1 MKKVMVPLLAG
12 VMVAIFAFSG
22 CAQQATPA
30 PASEPPT
37 TPTTPTTPTPAP
49 AAPEVLPEQ
58 PAEFPQ
64 PNPYWGLGFR
74 PDGTQYQF
82 AVSMGWLSE
91 AYQSTLSDV
100 MIGHLKYTGAHVDG
114 YNANSKLENQIAT
127 FEDLITRK
135 VDGIMCMPLDSSGM
149 QPVGE
154 KAAAAGIPVCTA
166 DNTIR
171 GDSVVSNVSYDQ
183 VKKGELG
190 AEIMLRVAQKMN
202 KHLTVYHLRCP
213 QAAQTCYER
222 YVGWT
227 NVIPEGVEN
236 EWISVILAPD
246 CEAMDEPAMIALMD
260 AMPAH
265 PEINAV
271 FSGGGMYDG
280 IIQGLKNLGRYY
292 PIGDPNHVVYVGN
305 EEFPSVCEALRGG
318 YMDGL
323 ATNSCYAVADGGV
336 KQMLW
341 TVCLGQTVPKTV
353 LLPMLEVNQDNVD
366 ISPFGAPGRWGDMLG
381 IEPNPQIW
389 PVLDMTDYGIMTPTY
404 QP

>member
-1 MKKVMVPLLAG
+1 MKRLVVPILAG
-12 VMVAIFAFSG
+12 VMVAILVFAG
-22 CAQQATPA
+22 CAQPAAPITPT
-30 PASEPPT
+30 EPT
-37 TPTTPTTPTPAP
+37 TPTTPTQPTEPTAP
-49 AAPEVLPEQ
+49 TVLPEQ

-82 AVSMGWLSE
+82 AVSMGWISE
-91 AYQSTLSDV
+91 AYQAVLSDV
-100 MIGHLKYTGAHVDG
+100 MIGQLKYSGAHVDG
-114 YNANSKLENQIAT
+114 YSANSKLENQIAT

-135 VDGIMCMPLDSSGM
+135 VDGIICMPMDSSGM
-149 QPVGE
+149 APVAE
-154 KAAAAGIPVCTA
+154 KAAAAGIPVFTA

-171 GDSVVSNVSYDQ
+171 SDCVVTNVSYDQ
-183 VKKGELG
+183 VRKGELG
-190 AEIMLRVAQKMN
+190 AEIMLRTAQEMDE
-202 KHLTVYHLRCP
+202 HLVVYHLRCP

-222 YVGWT
+222 YVGWC
-227 NVIPEGVEN
+227 NVIPEGEEN

-246 CEAMDEPAMIALMD
+246 CEAMDEPAMIAVMD
-260 AMPAH
+260 ALPTH

-280 IIQGLKNLGRYY
+280 IIQALQNLGRYY
-292 PIGDPNHVVYVGN
+292 PIGDPNHVVFVGN
-305 EEFPSVCEALRGG
+305 EEFPSVCKALREG

-353 LLPMLEVNQDNVD
+353 LLPMLEVNQDNVS

-381 IEPNPQIW
+381 IEPNPQLW
-389 PVLDMTDYGIMTPTY
+389 PILDMTDYGIMTPTY
-404 QP
+404 RP